1 LEREEE
7 QIREIEGNEIEMTDS
22 DDEWLMKEFE
32 KVKGK
37 IKLKWQE
44 HILKKGNTL
53 WKKNISAE
61 ELAEGLD
68 LDIEKV
74 KERASKWK
82 TLAELMGVKR
92 KRGKGE
98 EGDMDVDDSD
108 EENKM
113 DMDQE
118 EQPLRERL
126 RQRKI
131 DFALGRMEGANP
143 REHSLKWF
151 DEAEDRMR
159 KKIEKW
165 LWKTTQI
172 HESDR
177 KVTDSKPRHLFA
189 GKRGNGKT
197 DRR

>member
-1 LEREEE
+1 
-7 QIREIEGNEIEMTDS
+7 M
-22 DDEWLMKEFE
+22 
-32 KVKGK
+32 
-37 IKLKWQE
+37 
-44 HILKKGNTL
+44 

-74 KERASKWK
+74 KERASKRK

-118 EQPLRERL
+118 EGQSLRERL

-143 REHSLKWF
+143 WEHSLKRF

-159 KKIEKW
+159 KKIEKR